1 MEFTAVEVISRL
13 GQIFLA
19 KICRLTSK
27 HTGAN
32 FSGENLKT
40 HKANR
45 LGQNF
50 SNEKFDLN
58 QKKQKYQI
66 MVIKLGQI
74 FLRKIWL
81 LKPGQSLLF

>member
-19 KICRLTSK
+19 KICRRTK
-27 HTGAN
+27 
-32 FSGENLKT
+32 
-40 HKANR
+40 R